1 MQLVLQQKKRSAN
14 TFGFIF
20 PEQAADVTVPVLR
33 RMLKRQKVTEVED
46 NEMA

>member
-14 TFGFIF
+14 SFGFIF
-20 PEQAADVTVPVLR
+20 PEQTADVTVPILR
-33 RMLKRQKVTEVED
+33 RMLKRQKVTEVEE